1 MIRIQWKREVI
12 NNFKKDLFKLMG
24 KNMFDKTIENKRKTE
39 DFKFINDDD
48 SILNF
53 LSNSNL

>member
-1 MIRIQWKREVI
+1 MI

-39 DFKFINDDD
+39 DFKFIEDED